1 MIQKKYSNSQIRK
14 LQKEENIPYDL
25 LLLAD
30 ETIEAID
37 KYIYNSDIYV
47 LKLNEKISALYVL
60 QSLNNCTVE
69 IKNIAVHENLQGQGI
84 GMFLL
89 QDAIHKA
96 KNKEFKWLI
105 IGTGDASLKQ
115 ISLYQKAGF
124 EIFDRKE
131 NFFIKNYPTPIYEN
145 GKQLKDMIMLKQK
158 LK

>member
-1 MIQKKYSNSQIRK
+1 MIQNKYNISQVRK
-14 LQKEENIPYDL
+14 LRKEEKIPYDL

-47 LKLNEKISALYVL
+47 LELNEIISAIYVL
-60 QSLNNCTVE
+60 QSLNNYTIE
-69 IKNIAVHENLQGQGI
+69 IKNIAVHENFQGQGI

-89 QDAIHKA
+89 KDAIQKS
-96 KNKEFKWLI
+96 KNKEFNSLI

-124 EIFDRKE
+124 NTNSSLE
-131 NFFIKNYPTPIYEN
+131 
-145 GKQLKDMIMLKQK
+145 
-158 LK
+158 

>member
-1 MIQKKYSNSQIRK
+1 LIQNKYNISQVRK
-14 LQKEENIPYDL
+14 LRKEEKIPYDL

-47 LKLNEKISALYVL
+47 LELNEIISAIYVL
-60 QSLNNCTVE
+60 QSLNNYTIE
-69 IKNIAVHENLQGQGI
+69 IKNIAVHENFQGQGI

-89 QDAIHKA
+89 KDAIQKS
-96 KNKEFKWLI
+96 KNKEFNSLI

-124 EIFDRKE
+124 NTNSSLE
-131 NFFIKNYPTPIYEN
+131 
-145 GKQLKDMIMLKQK
+145 
-158 LK
+158 